1 MKTFASQVL
10 NKYPGLDIDSDFPT
24 FKAPF
29 EPFFHKWEEVNHF
42 RDACQEPTDRK
53 HMDLLYGVLK
63 SEFESSFRGLDRLL
77 PQKKIKFNL
86 LWTIFPPGSLAIQ
99 LEGENTRCSIVKS
112 TEIDYCGNFKLDL
125 TFLDHDGKSYGW
137 ESTST
142 TIKFF
147 DGVHPVDEIGII
159 PHKCLDNATEHM
171 ERLQERG
178 RRSTEILQNMYHS
191 YEGFIQARWGLPEF
205 VEGRI
210 MVDPLEY
217 SRSSRISFTVENYP
231 VGLRELVPKE
241 VGFLEEPM
249 LRQHPFSSTPSD
261 PFRAPEEP
269 AIHAPARD
277 LLKQHRWTQQIWG
290 IAPETLLSPI
300 VRGYCLTSKQW
311 TEFKVDNISEVAWN
325 DKAFDMLVLPPPRK
339 RLLKALVEE
348 QKKHKIETDDVV
360 RGKGQGLILFLC
372 GPPGTGKTLTAESIA
387 DCLRLPLYALSASQ
401 LGEDLDDIEEGLN
414 RILRLAGIWDAV
426 LLLDEA
432 DVFLER
438 RSDEPNSRNRNKRV
452 AGELLNLVHQCN
464 FSNNNFSFTS
474 SARILQRHSNP
485 YGQPSDRTR

>member
-1 MKTFASQVL
+1 MKTLAGQML

-24 FKAPF
+24 FNAPF
-29 EPFFHKWEEVNHF
+29 EPFFHRWEEFNRF
-42 RDACQEPTDRK
+42 RNACQEPTDRK
-53 HMDLLYGVLK
+53 HVDLLYGILK
-63 SEFESSFRGLDRLL
+63 HEFDSIFRALDRLV
-77 PQKKIKFNL
+77 PQKKIKFDL
-86 LWTIFPPGSLAIQ
+86 LWTIFPPGSLAFQ
-99 LEGENTRCSIVKS
+99 LEGENTQCSIVKS
-112 TEIDYCGNFKLDL
+112 TEIDYRGNFKLSL
-125 TFLDHDGKSYGW
+125 TSLDHDGKSYGW
-137 ESTST
+137 TSTST
-142 TIKFF
+142 AIGPF
-147 DGVHPVDEIGII
+147 DGVRPIDELGII
-159 PHKCLDNATEHM
+159 PQKCLDNAAEHM
-171 ERLQERG
+171 ASLQKRG
-178 RRSTEILQNMYHS
+178 RRSTGILQNMYHS

-210 MVDPLEY
+210 MVDALEH
-217 SRSSRISFTVENYP
+217 SRSSRVSLTVEKYP

-241 VGFLEEPM
+241 VESLEEPM
-249 LRQHPFSSTPSD
+249 SRQYPFSSTSSD
-261 PFRAPEEP
+261 PSRSPDESAN
-269 AIHAPARD
+269 HAPARD
-277 LLKQHRWTQQIWG
+277 VLEQHRWTQEIWE
-290 IAPETLLSPI
+290 ITPETLLSPI

-311 TEFKVDNISEVAWN
+311 TEFKVDNISKIAWN

-348 QKKHKIETDDVV
+348 QKKHKVDTDDVV

-432 DVFLER
+432 DVFLEK

-452 AGELLNLVHQCN
+452 AGELLILVHRCN
-464 FSNNNFSFTS
+464 LSNDT
-474 SARILQRHSNP
+474 L
-485 YGQPSDRTR
+485 